1 MNSFKARLLR
11 SVATRDAAPD
21 APRIRKT
28 TVVLRQH
35 VELRVKEPDPM
46 GQPPHDLQGQPII
59 DRHTGQ
65 PAKAFKTVTHSFKKG
80 ANLMD
85 ADLAKHP
92 YIKAHAVEQ
101 DEDAAPEF
109 TADQLRQMLAA
120 AELREGGSDLTLQ
133 PESALNGR
141 PGDGNASSSL
151 GDGARDQK
159 GGTGREA
166 QVGRDGDAN
175 NQIDKGPGSERQAD
189 DQRQNGQQDQQRQQA
204 NWPAEPELENIR
216 FDVLGALLLQNGVDP
231 VPFNSTEKRKDAV
244 RAERAKAQAPK

>member
-141 PGDGNASSSL
+141 PGDG
-151 GDGARDQK
+151 
-159 GGTGREA
+159 
-166 QVGRDGDAN
+166 DAN